1 MSDDYGINNDY
12 DTNDDYDIDNDRDAN
27 DDYDVGDVRKEKFR
41 RALQKIQNLYEGS
54 GEHEDDLGYQEPP
67 GFFWAVKS
75 GFVKFVNTNTRASR
89 SEIWYWTLFLILLTA
104 AYTIPAAH
112 MITAPPMRI
121 LKGEIPMENGKAL
134 MKTGLMTLM
143 IGGCV
148 MKILWL
154 PTTAMWIRRFHDLN
168 WPASIALALCVLD
181 FVLGTRFA
189 SRFFYEN
196 LGIIP
201 GSDLFTV
208 AVRHVGTLIL
218 LAVNFKPGVE
228 DRNEYGPPFRRSEAL
243 ESSDEEHDEDQPE
256 EYDESL

>member
-1 MSDDYGINNDY
+1 
-12 DTNDDYDIDNDRDAN
+12 
-27 DDYDVGDVRKEKFR
+27 
-41 RALQKIQNLYEGS
+41 
-54 GEHEDDLGYQEPP
+54 
-67 GFFWAVKS
+67 
-75 GFVKFVNTNTRASR
+75 
-89 SEIWYWTLFLILLTA
+89 
-104 AYTIPAAH
+104 
-112 MITAPPMRI
+112 
-121 LKGEIPMENGKAL
+121 
-134 MKTGLMTLM
+134 
-143 IGGCV
+143 

-154 PTTAMWIRRFHDLN
+154 PTTAMWVRRFHDLN
-168 WPASIALALCVLD
+168 LPASIALALCVLD

-201 GSDLFTV
+201 GADLFTV